1 MWTLLTFEN
10 ALSAAA
16 TVAAVEFLTSDTFAR
31 NATALNLGS
40 PSLLL
45 G

>member
-1 MWTLLTFEN
+1 MWMLLTFEN

-16 TVAAVEFLTSDTFAR
+16 TVAAAEFLTSDAR